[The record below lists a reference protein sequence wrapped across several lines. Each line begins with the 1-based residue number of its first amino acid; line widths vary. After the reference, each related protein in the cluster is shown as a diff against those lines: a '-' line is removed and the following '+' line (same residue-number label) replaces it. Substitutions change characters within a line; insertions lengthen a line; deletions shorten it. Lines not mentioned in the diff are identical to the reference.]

1 MKNHTMVA
9 SEKRE
14 VRELSQPTNL
24 PNLAGIVVR
33 ECRELAE
40 RKSRNTMVSMLCVQ
54 LSIMAGSNEKVTDPF
69 RSKILPQNQSRK

>member
-24 PNLAGIVVR
+24 PNLAGIVVQ
-33 ECRELAE
+33 EYRELAE
-40 RKSRNTMVSMLCVQ
+40 RKSRNTMVPMLCVQ
-54 LSIMAGSNEKVTDPF
+54 LSIMQGAM
-69 RSKILPQNQSRK
+69 RK